1 MGVKLWA
8 TDNYVRYWRDM
19 ESSQV
24 CPGKDFKSLFICLIW
39 DGGLVSLECDVEL
52 DGLQGNPN
60 LFGFC
65 FKNQISFLLLCPS
78 SFMHRVCSFSKS
90 AKYSLCKVMKKN
102 PN

>member
-8 TDNYVRYWRDM
+8 TDNYERDWGDM

-24 CPGKDFKSLFICLIW
+24 CPGEDFNSSFVCLVW
-39 DGGLVSLECDVEL
+39 DGGLVSLECDVVL
-52 DGLQGNPN
+52 HGLQGDPN

-78 SFMHRVCSFSKS
+78 SFMYQVCPFSKS
-90 AKYSLCKVMKKN
+90 AKYSHCKVMKKIHK
-102 PN
+102 